1 MMGKCGV
8 HTMRKMVIMVMV
20 MLMMKSAD
28 GVDTNPVLSPCD
40 DAKIN
45 RWDGFTFGLAFSSK
59 EAFFLNENQL
69 SPCDS
74 RLALATKNAQLA
86 LFRPK
91 VDEISL
97 LTIDSTAF
105 NPIMYGGYMVA
116 FAGRKYAARSTPTMV
131 ADNTH
136 TVTNFTLVLEFQEGT
151 LQNLFWMSFGCDT
164 CSGDSSV
171 CVNNTVCA
179 VPNTKCKQFGG
190 NTDCNLSIQLTFS
203 GTDKNREV
211 LNSWYEVKNLRKYSL
226 FNLYSN
232 AVDSATV
239 QPQ

>member
-105 NPIMYGGYMVA
+105 NPVYITFMLWIYV
-116 FAGRKYAARSTPTMV
+116 
-131 ADNTH
+131 NI
-136 TVTNFTLVLEFQEGT
+136 LVDACLIKWKSYISP
-151 LQNLFWMSFGCDT
+151 LLHNVILCM
-164 CSGDSSV
+164 
-171 CVNNTVCA
+171 
-179 VPNTKCKQFGG
+179 
-190 NTDCNLSIQLTFS
+190 I
-203 GTDKNREV
+203 
-211 LNSWYEVKNLRKYSL
+211 
-226 FNLYSN
+226 
-232 AVDSATV
+232 
-239 QPQ
+239 